1 MSMSDPSPSMKRI
14 QCSTVTDTLLAAME
28 KADEMEDVLVIYYA
42 KDGFKGHCFNSE
54 GMKSSEALWLI
65 EQYKAWLMG
74 LAKRPQDNDEEE

>member
-1 MSMSDPSPSMKRI
+1 MSDPGMKRI
-14 QCSTVTDTLLAAME
+14 VRSTATDTLLAAME

-65 EQYKAWLMG
+65 EQFKAWLIG
-74 LAKRPQDNDEEE
+74 LARRPKTGDDDGEDD

>member
-1 MSMSDPSPSMKRI
+1 MKRI
-14 QCSTVTDTLLAAME
+14 VRSTATDTLLAAME

-65 EQYKAWLMG
+65 EQYKAWLLGM
-74 LAKRPQDNDEEE
+74 ARRPTKTDGDSDGDQWQ